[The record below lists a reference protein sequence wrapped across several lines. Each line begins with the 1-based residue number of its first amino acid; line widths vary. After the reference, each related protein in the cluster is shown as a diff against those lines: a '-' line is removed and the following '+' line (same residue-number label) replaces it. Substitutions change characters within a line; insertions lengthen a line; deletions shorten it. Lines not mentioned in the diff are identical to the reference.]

1 VHAFLRAYHRGTTW
15 VPKQAHAI
23 DTWTPE
29 YGNRGE
35 MTVGK
40 RERVDGRR
48 KYMAIIMFRT
58 F

>member
-1 VHAFLRAYHRGTTW
+1 MTW

-23 DTWTPE
+23 DTWTLE
-29 YGNRGE
+29 CGNRGE

-40 RERVDGRR
+40 RERVDGWR